1 MLLSLGDRK
10 ARGSAGDA
18 KQVLVSMNCIPV
30 CQVEELAQ
38 LRFISCML
46 LALSLSASVSWLGRL
61 DFGIEQT
68 SILPPSPALPLDATC
83 CHIHPNSININKSQA
98 MIGWLDLTDL
108 SWHSLKEEDLHVML

>member
-68 SILPPSPALPLDATC
+68 SILPPSPALPLMQCAVRCT
-83 CHIHPNSININKSQA
+83 PNSINRSQS
-98 MIGWLDLTDL
+98 MIGRLDLTDL
-108 SWHSLKEEDLHVML
+108 SWHSLKEEELHIML